1 MKTESIDS
9 VVVSGGILGDLLGVT
24 ERRIRQLAE
33 EGVLVRVS
41 KGRYSLAGSVKS
53 YLVHLK
59 TNRELKEKEP
69 SDDLDWDKEKAMHE
83 RIKREMAEMKL
94 AQMRGELHLAGDV
107 EQVMNDMLA
116 SFRTKILAMPS
127 KLAPLLIARDDV
139 NQIRSFVEK
148 ECMEALEELARY
160 DPEKFYSGDYI
171 DLDDEVMEADEE
183 EEAEDQA
190 EDD

>member
-9 VVVSGGILGDLLGVT
+9 VVVSGGILGDLIGVT

-33 EGVLVRVS
+33 EGVLSRVS
-41 KGRYSLAGSVKS
+41 KGRYALHGSVKG
-53 YLVHLK
+53 YIVHLK
-59 TNRELKEKEP
+59 TNRDLKEKEP
-69 SDDLDWDKEKAMHE
+69 EGDMDWDKEKAIHE
-83 RIKREMAEMKL
+83 RVKREMAEMKL
-94 AQMRGELHLAGDV
+94 AQMRGELHRSTDV

-127 KLAPLLIARDDV
+127 KLAPLLLARDDV

-148 ECMEALEELARY
+148 ECTEALEELARY

-171 DLDDEVMEADEE
+171 DPEDDEEMELDEE
-183 EEAEDQA
+183 EQEAAED
-190 EDD
+190 